1 MVDGAGYRDQHGG
14 PDGGRPAVRLQ
25 HPAREEG
32 DAHLTGGDSYVFN
45 LSFYIYLW
53 FFVKVDMS
61 VLEGG

>member
-32 DAHLTGGDSYVFN
+32 DANLTGGDSYF
-45 LSFYIYLW
+45 SIYLSISIYYG
-53 FFVKVDMS
+53 FS
-61 VLEGG
+61 